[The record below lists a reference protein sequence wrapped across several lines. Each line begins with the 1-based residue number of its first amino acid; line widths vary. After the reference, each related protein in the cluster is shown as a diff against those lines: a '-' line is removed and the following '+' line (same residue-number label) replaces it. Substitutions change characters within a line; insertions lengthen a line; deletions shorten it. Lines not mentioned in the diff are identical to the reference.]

1 MQSGVP
7 LFLILHHTSGQH
19 NNLYIKG
26 VWSRTLVFQPWNPGA
41 WRLSKHSQHEILQT
55 HLTLMVDFCSKQHLF
70 MRMSLLTHEIL
81 KDYTILIGFPW
92 YSGVGVQYLSIFVRK
107 HSFFVPGWTSTTGTP
122 GMVAPTGMATFDR
135 SLEAETK
142 QTSYGDMLYIY
153 LEHKLIHVSV
163 RAYGVNASVASVYN
177 NKWNNIECMY
187 LEPKKD
193 LFWGGSTPKTKDKNR
208 FQVYRYIVDIW
219 YEIDTN

>member
-7 LFLILHHTSGQH
+7 LFLMLHHTSGQH

-81 KDYTILIGFPW
+81 KDYTILLGFPW
-92 YSGVGVQYLSIFVRK
+92 YSNWGGGMWGVQYLSIFVRK
-107 HSFFVPGWTSTTGTP
+107 HSFFVPRSTSTTGTP

-135 SLEAETK
+135 RNSGVKPSKQVMETCC
-142 QTSYGDMLYIY
+142 T
-153 LEHKLIHVSV
+153 
-163 RAYGVNASVASVYN
+163 
-177 NKWNNIECMY
+177 Y
-187 LEPKKD
+187 LEPKIIYIIC
-193 LFWGGSTPKTKDKNR
+193 SSIRPKCLSLQVFTKIN
-208 FQVYRYIVDIW
+208 
-219 YEIDTN
+219 EII